1 MTHSPTAPPTSPP
14 AAAAATAAQDEPASP
29 TSTASREPPPR
40 SAWADKAAQ
49 FRAALRTE
57 PGRLRLIGAAIALLL
72 LSFGGVTAWQVSDR
86 TAAVR
91 TVIDRSQPLSTEA
104 AEIYR
109 SLVDANTAAATGFL
123 AGANEDPE
131 VRQRYE
137 DDIDNAARRLAAA
150 AADSSGSDEAQ
161 EYITFLNQRLPVY
174 TGLVE
179 IARANN
185 RQGLPLGGAYL
196 RYANEQMQ
204 DSLLRTAEELY
215 RLETRRFELDMG
227 EARQWPWVATG
238 AGLGTLLVLA
248 WAQRR
253 HYLRTNRVF
262 EPGLLA
268 ATAAALVLLLW
279 LTGAHVLARASLN
292 EASTGAARSLSALNG
307 AWTEALKARGDEN
320 LNLVARGASTEFE
333 DSYSAHMD
341 TLLGPDPDRLGGLLG
356 EAQERADDEAGLA
369 PVRAAV
375 AASQEWRTRHQEGR
389 ERELA
394 GAYDEAVALAIGGP
408 DAPQAT
414 TGESFARVNASLG
427 EAVRHEQQ
435 QFTEAADRGR
445 RRLGGLSAGAVA
457 LALLAVLGT
466 ALGLGR
472 RLAEYR

>member
-1 MTHSPTAPPTSPP
+1 M
-14 AAAAATAAQDEPASP
+14 
-29 TSTASREPPPR
+29 
-40 SAWADKAAQ
+40 
-49 FRAALRTE
+49 RAALRTE

-72 LSFGGVTAWQVSDR
+72 LLFGGVTVWQVSDR
-86 TAAVR
+86 TAAAA
-91 TVIDRSQPLSTEA
+91 TVIDSSQPLSTGA

-109 SLVDANTAAATGFL
+109 ALVDANTAAATGFL
-123 AGANEDPE
+123 AGANEDPD

-204 DSLLRTAEELY
+204 ESLLRTADELY
-215 RLETRRFELDMG
+215 QLETRRFEQDMG
-227 EARQWPWVATG
+227 EAKRWPWVATG
-238 AGLGTLLVLA
+238 VGLGTLLVLA

-262 EPGLLA
+262 DPGLLA
-268 ATAAALVLLLW
+268 ATSAALVLLLW
-279 LTGAHVLARASLN
+279 LTGAHVLARSALN
-292 EASTGAARSLSALNG
+292 DASTGAARSLSALNG

-333 DSYSAHMD
+333 DSYTEHMN
-341 TLLGPDPDRLGGLLG
+341 TLLGPDPEQVAGLLG
-356 EAQERADDEAGLA
+356 EAEELADDADGLA

-375 AASQEWRTRHQEGR
+375 AATQEWRTRHQAGR
-389 ERELA
+389 EQELA
-394 GAYDEAVALAIGGP
+394 GAYDEAVARAIGGP
-408 DAPQAT
+408 HSPGAT
-414 TGESFARVNASLG
+414 TGQSFAQVNASLG
-427 EAVRHEQQ
+427 EAVRHEQE
-435 QFTEAADRGR
+435 QFTAAADRGR
-445 RRLGGLSAGAVA
+445 GRLGGLRVGAVA

-466 ALGLGR
+466 ALGVGR